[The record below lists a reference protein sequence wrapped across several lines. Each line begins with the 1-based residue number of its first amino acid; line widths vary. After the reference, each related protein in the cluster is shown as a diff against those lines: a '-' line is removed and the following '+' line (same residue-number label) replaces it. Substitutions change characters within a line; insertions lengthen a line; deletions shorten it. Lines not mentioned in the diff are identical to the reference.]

1 MGMKKAAVQKQFV
14 PEVSTGLGQLE
25 SNDSVLSKV
34 GKLVRQYG
42 LYILALTA
50 ASTITSCGKEG
61 GGGEIDVPDGQGPKI
76 SVTTLNVQDLDG
88 EGGMND
94 VSFKVEVADE
104 SGVKSVEV
112 LVDGQPVSSNVNNVY
127 QVHNLGDGVHELA
140 VAAYDKLGNH
150 SSATKEF
157 DIEPPTPEVSYNLE
171 VEPAEVMPP
180 NEETGNVE
188 IVKIPFTAE
197 EVITTGSKVE
207 SKPAAKVDVSL
218 SGPDADRLEVKVVD
232 GKIVVS
238 VKEGQGKDHE
248 DENGRDVEEGA
259 EYNVTVKVA
268 VQDKDGNVVAEKDVD
283 VKVENKDTADYVPE
297 VNKQDMTIDGK
308 PILVEDENGKLRK
321 DYVDGEQVWN
331 PENEAAM
338 NTVGIKNVIKGG
350 EKLFKRHLTENG
362 FTYPEFKDGPHKGK
376 LVDSRV
382 LESLSYAMGEVL
394 DNYPTLGSEYIE
406 PMQKLMGQILAEL
419 PPEAWEF
426 SAKNDKLGLTAM
438 KLKDEVAAKVAGSL
452 ANETFKNYNP
462 EDYN

>member
-1 MGMKKAAVQKQFV
+1 MKNNFLYPIIAVVTAFV
-14 PEVSTGLGQLE
+14 TL
-25 SNDSVLSKV
+25 
-34 GKLVRQYG
+34 
-42 LYILALTA
+42 
-50 ASTITSCGKEG
+50 TSCGGDNDEPNLDT
-61 GGGEIDVPDGQGPKI
+61 ISPKVSI
-76 SVTTLNVQDLDG
+76 QQFQILAKDTDELP
-88 EGGMND
+88 ND
-94 VSFKVEVADE
+94 VTFSVNATDNV
-104 SGVKSVEV
+104 GVKEV
-112 LVDGQPVSSNVNNVY
+112 KVTIDGKAVKKETNGTYFVA
-127 QVHNLGDGVHELA
+127 NLPTGKHTITAKATDQA
-140 VAAYDKLGNH
+140 GNH

-157 DIEPPTPEVSYNLE
+157 DIEPPTPEVSYTLE

-197 EVITTGSKVE
+197 EVTKTGSKVE
-207 SKPAAKVDVSL
+207 TKPAAKVDVSL

-297 VNKQDMTIDGK
+297 VNKKDMTIDGK

-338 NTVGIKNVIKGG
+338 NTAGIKNVIEGG

-362 FTYPEFKDGPHKGK
+362 FTYPEFKDGQHKGK
-376 LVDSRV
+376 LVSSRV
-382 LESLSYAMGEVL
+382 LESLSYAMGEVSIM
-394 DNYPTLGSEYIE
+394 NYYELGSEYKE

-419 PPEAWEF
+419 PAEAWEVGYV
-426 SAKNDKLGLTAM
+426 NEKLGLVFM
-438 KLKDEVAAKVAGSL
+438 KLKDEVAAKVSGAL
-452 ANETFKNYNP
+452 ANETFKNYDP